1 MILIV
6 APYNGNLPE
15 TTPFLAG
22 AKKIREI
29 IKILKLFDENVILLN
44 SGYGENTSDDLV
56 VNLKNLD
63 GQRLIKVLTPPTG
76 KNSRFK
82 LFLNLINYKKI
93 IEDIILNHGV
103 PNVVWCYNGYAFEMR
118 VAAFLSKK
126 YHAKTILEFEDWHF
140 ARSRLFSPKPY
151 LDWIFWR
158 LALSCL
164 DFGVAVNGNLANKLA
179 YFNIKSMLLPGVV
192 SPFVSALSIKCPP
205 FKSNNT
211 IVGYFGGLSSEKG
224 AGEILKLVKDSSVK
238 ANFIVTGSGKLLGEF
253 ESLAKIMPGRLKFL
267 GPVSEED
274 LISAISQSDVIINPH
289 VVNDGIFP
297 FKIIEALASGRLL
310 ISTKLPMHG
319 YEGCINAIQFYDSSY
334 SDLAFMINNAV
345 DIYKSKKNA
354 IDLASSIVNEN
365 YGDEK
370 LTKTIG
376 NVLKAFGVSNC
387 KH

>member
-22 AKKIREI
+22 AKKIRAI
-29 IKILKLFDENVILLN
+29 IKIIELFDDNIVLLN
-44 SGYGENTSDDLV
+44 SGYGENTSDDLTV
-56 VNLKNLD
+56 SLKDFD
-63 GQRLIKVLTPPTG
+63 GQAVIKVLTPPTG

-82 LFLNLINYKKI
+82 LFLNLLNYKKI
-93 IEDIILNHGV
+93 IEDIILIHGV

-158 LALSCL
+158 LALSRL
-164 DFGVAVNGNLANKLA
+164 DFGVAVNGNLANKLNC
-179 YFNIKSMLLPGVV
+179 FNIKSMLLPGVV
-192 SPFVSALSIKCPP
+192 SPFVSTLSIKCPP
-205 FKSNNT
+205 FKSKNT
-211 IVGYFGGLSSEKG
+211 IVGYFGGLSGEKG
-224 AGEILKLVKDSSVK
+224 AGEILKLVKDSSVN
-238 ANFIVTGSGKLLGEF
+238 ANFIVTGNGELQGEF
-253 ESLAKIMPGRLKFL
+253 ESLAKIMPSRLKFL

-274 LISAISQSDVIINPH
+274 LISAIAQSDVIINPH

-319 YEGCINAIQFYDSSY
+319 YEGCINAIQFYDGSY
-334 SDLAFMINNAV
+334 SDLAFMINNAA
-345 DIYKSKKNA
+345 DIYRSKKIA
-354 IDLASSIVNEN
+354 IDLASNIVNEN
-365 YGDEK
+365 YSDEK